1 MLFNSSDIS
10 SLNVFRTI
18 VEHGSFVS
26 AQYSLNISQSAV
38 SQHMVKLEDRLGFR
52 LCHRG
57 RAGFALTEKGAE
69 IYEHVRVLFQRLDEF
84 SDTVGE
90 MRDELTGRLSIGI
103 SDNIISD
110 PHLPVPL
117 ALNRF
122 LAQTRSVDVR
132 LEVGVAAD
140 IEAKLLRGELSL
152 TLTPAFSMD
161 DRIVRRKVYDERQ
174 VLCCGHLHPLFDV
187 TRLTLDKIEGYPFVV
202 RPYRDTNELKIFQKA
217 KVAASAS
224 NVEAIATFILSG
236 CYLGYLPRCY
246 AQRWLDSGHMRLLRE
261 NETSYDV
268 NFYLATRKNARES
281 LILRTFMDELLARI
295 YDAAPLANL
304 RDAD

>member
-38 SQHMVKLEDRLGFR
+38 SQHMVKLEERLGFR

-57 RAGFALTEKGAE
+57 RAGFSLTEKGEE
-69 IYEHVRVLFQRLDEF
+69 IYEHVRILFQRLDEF

-90 MRDELTGRLSIGI
+90 MRDELTGRLSVGI

-110 PHLPVPL
+110 PHLPLPL

-122 LAQTRSVDVR
+122 LARTRSVDVR

-140 IEAKLLRGELSL
+140 IEAKLLSGELSL

-174 VLCCGHLHPLFDV
+174 VLCCGNLHPLFGV
-187 TRLTLDKIEGYPFVV
+187 SNLTLDRIEEHHFVV
-202 RPYRDTNELKIFQKA
+202 RPYRDTNELKVFQKA

-224 NVEAIATFILSG
+224 NVEAIATLILSG
-236 CYLGYLPRCY
+236 CYLGYLPRSF
-246 AQRWLDSGHMRLLRE
+246 AQRWLDSGQMRLLRE

-268 NFYLATRKNARES
+268 SFYLATRKNARES
-281 LILRTFMDELLARI
+281 LLLRTFMDELLARI
-295 YDAAPLANL
+295 YDAAPLASL
-304 RDAD
+304 RESD